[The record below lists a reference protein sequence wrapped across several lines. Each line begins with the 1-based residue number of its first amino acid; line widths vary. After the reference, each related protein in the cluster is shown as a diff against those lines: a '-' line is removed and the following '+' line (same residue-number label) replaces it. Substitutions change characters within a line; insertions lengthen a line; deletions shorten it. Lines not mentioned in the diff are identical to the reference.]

1 MWHLFISPISFS
13 NFLCLPHWKS
23 YSVTCLLFLK
33 ETKLCDPSEYHCYY
47 LGKIFITT
55 SSPPQATTAS
65 WFLLNLQVSAIV
77 APHPRLGYIFWQ
89 YPRLCLYTVGWPHKS
104 LEFGAKIFLSLFTEK
119 VLAPYPTLNLGGP
132 WISHPVI
139 EEVLSALFCISQ
151 NPSTSFHAQYHYPSS
166 YPYYHLLS
174 VSLPKLPTVA
184 LTFSLTFQKST
195 VCCWN
200 ADTSVNLPFATRIK
214 SKLNMYSFY
223 CSLPST

>member
-89 YPRLCLYTVGWPHKS
+89 YPRLCLYTYYFYIPLFLGFFLPIHVLP
-104 LEFGAKIFLSLFTEK
+104 IFEGPMSTLPCSQVLLSTSVHVHLSLLWVSFI
-119 VLAPYPTLNLGGP
+119 LFHIPTQFMRAEYL
-132 WISHPVI
+132 
-139 EEVLSALFCISQ
+139 Q
-151 NPSTSFHAQYHYPSS
+151 
-166 YPYYHLLS
+166 
-174 VSLPKLPTVA
+174 
-184 LTFSLTFQKST
+184 
-195 VCCWN
+195 
-200 ADTSVNLPFATRIK
+200 VNLWF
-214 SKLNMYSFY
+214 YSI
-223 CSLPST
+223 S